1 MSVIF
6 TAADLNTYSG
16 KTLQSGPAAEV
27 TASVNA
33 YIETQTHRCWGE
45 TKTVVE
51 RYDWGKTLWLRH
63 MDVTAVTAI
72 KVGWPGQIQTTLPSS
87 SYFNNGWGRITLFWM
102 LAGRP
107 SSPSGYY
114 NDYIEVSYSYGTTAV
129 PADLKEAAMGVA
141 LGMYNWT
148 IAGGKEIVA
157 TSVGSFRQEYSGAVR
172 GANTGPTPYKDAA
185 EAHFM
190 TIKGYALQRL

>member
-1 MSVIF
+1 
-6 TAADLNTYSG
+6 
-16 KTLQSGPAAEV
+16 
-27 TASVNA
+27 
-33 YIETQTHRCWGE
+33 
-45 TKTVVE
+45 
-51 RYDWGKTLWLRH
+51 
-63 MDVTAVTAI
+63 
-72 KVGWPGQIQTTLPSS
+72 
-87 SYFNNGWGRITLFWM
+87 M